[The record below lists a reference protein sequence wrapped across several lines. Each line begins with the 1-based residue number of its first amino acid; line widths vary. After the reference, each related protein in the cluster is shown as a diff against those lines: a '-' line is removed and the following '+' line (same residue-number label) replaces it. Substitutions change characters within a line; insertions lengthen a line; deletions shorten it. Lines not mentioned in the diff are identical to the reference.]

1 VYHILNYTPCPFTA
15 DIQQLLQDAGI
26 MLHVKCKSLMP
37 LDAFFEPG
45 QKMVCKWDDATL
57 LQMVKAWPL
66 LKLKCSQSQGITTKS
81 SPHNIK
87 LQMSSSHCCS
97 TARVYYYFKLASQ

>member
-57 LQMVKAWPL
+57 LQMVIEGLATAQAEVFAITGDYHQIESSQYQTANVFVSL
-66 LKLKCSQSQGITTKS
+66 LQ
-81 SPHNIK
+81 
-87 LQMSSSHCCS
+87 HCPCLLL
-97 TARVYYYFKLASQ
+97 F